1 MKRRED
7 AVHWPWSRRCPVLC
21 KHLPE
26 IDGVVVA
33 LICWLEREKVG
44 FDFDL
49 L

>member
-7 AVHWPWSRRCPVLC
+7 AVHWPWSRRCPVLVC

-33 LICWLEREKVG
+33 LICWLARERKG
-44 FDFDL
+44 GL
-49 L
+49 